1 MKTSARRFLRDE
13 SGATAVEYGLILAG
27 IAIAALTAL
36 GTLSGAMTTF
46 FTSLAG
52 KLTIS

>member
-1 MKTSARRFLRDE
+1 V
-13 SGATAVEYGLILAG
+13 AV
-27 IAIAALTAL
+27 AALTAL

-46 FTSLAG
+46 FSSLAG